1 MAAQV
6 ERCLNLTPTTKDGM
20 NVGVANDERLPCLGV
35 CSMLS
40 FPINDE
46 PFYIDFLVIALE
58 GYEVV
63 LGCNWLR
70 TLRPIVWD
78 FSHLSMVFWWLDR
91 WVKWTG
97 LPPPPRPQV
106 FALSTDNLLQLLLVE
121 FTDVFAEPTGLP
133 PPQPFDHRI
142 HLLSSTRSVVV
153 RPYRY
158 PYLLKDEI
166 EK

>member
-6 ERCLNLTPTTKDGM
+6 ERHLNLTPMTKDGM

-40 FPINDE
+40 FSINDE
-46 PFYIDFLVIALE
+46 PFYIDFLIIALE

-97 LPPPPRPQV
+97 LPPLAR
-106 FALSTDNLLQLLLVE
+106 
-121 FTDVFAEPTGLP
+121 
-133 PPQPFDHRI
+133 RC
-142 HLLSSTRSVVV
+142 LLSPPTTSCNFFWWSSRMSSPNPRVCLLHNPSTTAFTYCRLHGRSSFG
-153 RPYRY
+153 
-158 PYLLKDEI
+158 LI
-166 EK
+166 GTHTC